1 MKRIK
6 LIAYILIIVF
16 TIFASACHDTPPEPD
31 FPCTE
36 HVDSN
41 DDKVCDKCGE
51 ILKPVEPIK
60 PPQSVVEVKSKVT
73 SIQLKDEEIPTY
85 NFKALFIITED
96 GKNVPVLDEYIDL
109 SNLKNESGTYTIT
122 CNYKEKSSNVNI
134 EVKQTTYNVLLYVE
148 EITIN
153 VSLVETY
160 DYLSLF
166 VATKDGKSISI
177 TDDMIQNNILKE
189 VGSYTYTITNHGV
202 SATLKVNVTNDH
214 DIEVVNTYNE
224 VNIHYN
230 ELLEYDFTTLFSLYV
245 NKTAVEVTDDMLDL
259 SSLQDAET
267 GKSYKIILNYSL
279 GISKISHEYYVNIVD
294 AEEININ
301 AQNIVVYPNSDFLD
315 LTTLFEVFVGNKKVP
330 VSKDMITGD
339 VDYANVGIYEIELN
353 YEGNLA
359 VATVEVKKGVVID
372 YRYSDTIS
380 IVAGKNKDT
389 YDFEN
394 DFKVIVNGIEM
405 NLIPEDY
412 LDVENVDFNTPGT
425 YDVKITIPYNDK
437 AYGLSGVKF
446 TYYEKTITY
455 VVVNNDYEI
464 TVLNDFVTFPKGTNK
479 YNVYSNLKVRVN
491 GRNQTL
497 TEVPEYASVIACYVQ
512 TLSEPINFSKAGV
525 QEVKVAVYANGPQ
538 NDPIIVTYSVMLET
552 DLVVEANDEVIYT
565 GYTLYTKD
573 LFTITQD
580 GEEIEVTNDMISG
593 KVNSFVPGVYEVTIN
608 YEGIVKTS
616 RVVVLDRSII
626 GEYKTLLRGMS
637 SVSTGYND
645 EEEVTEGTLL
655 PNMEVY
661 EDGTIKIFNK
671 IVPILDAVDEN
682 TLKFKYSSN
691 EYTLYYSDGIIV
703 LDPNNDIRL
712 NYNPDKRPMI
722 YFSTEKYQVLERMII
737 NSSDTYVLD
746 HNVVSFSID
755 AFKLQTTTDYQQSW
769 YGLKVHMT
777 SKMNNDT
784 VYDVTWGEV
793 EFADGF
799 INDINQKSSLEMN
812 GQTYLF
818 NVITKGNAKAY
829 TVDNS
834 KVFANMTFYGEY
846 DGKEAILFV
855 DQYGGYSL
863 SIDNHV
869 MFKLGTY
876 ELGQMKNGG
885 VNLFDNS
892 VLLYSFTEE
901 IFAYKFI
908 LNLEENTF
916 EICEKD
922 LFFGKYQYDKYMIFI
937 DGYGTG
943 ILKDDVSTDYQY
955 QFTYEI
961 ADKELNIKY
970 FNTDYKFLYGKEA
983 TFYMDD
989 FGNTL
994 TCGYFE
1000 DPILIGKVFENQNVL
1015 DGAIV
1020 RVNIQKLGADSDTN
1034 AKNELYK
1041 NIEIVTKDGVITG
1054 SDLKNYVTTS
1064 FIRFNAPGFYEFNI
1078 KVNVR
1083 GEEVIGYYGI
1093 QILENIYNDSVLLG
1107 TYNGLT
1113 STASLIIDK
1122 YGYSLINYANE
1133 TYEGLAVVN
1142 EDNSFI
1148 INAYNKNRVPILLS
1162 GEYLDNGIVKVRCS
1176 GSVSFNDY
1184 LVMGTKDIIGCE
1196 GVVLRSVQIGTRT
1209 SYILSTTVTN
1219 LGDIV
1224 NVELLSGTSILAEGT
1239 IIKICAEDKDVIVK
1253 VAQWGDEKT
1262 GLILADK
1269 YRGTYTNDV
1278 SESIVVDG
1286 FGKVVVNGVS
1296 GVYDLNS
1303 NVITVTSGTNTTV
1316 YRLNNETYTFEVV
1329 DVKLD
1334 NSLLQGKFLGSSY
1347 NFTCGS
1353 YVYTADTTFEFQANG
1368 VVVVRSTSSSHDDGE
1383 DMCTDDR
1390 YAPAFADATGVNGT
1404 YNVVG
1409 TNVIIKVNGHTFEFK
1424 IKNVLKANEIVCTS
1438 TTLGDTEHGYFKIDT
1453 IFK

>member
-1 MKRIK
+1 
-6 LIAYILIIVF
+6 
-16 TIFASACHDTPPEPD
+16 
-31 FPCTE
+31 
-36 HVDSN
+36 
-41 DDKVCDKCGE
+41 
-51 ILKPVEPIK
+51 
-60 PPQSVVEVKSKVT
+60 
-73 SIQLKDEEIPTY
+73 
-85 NFKALFIITED
+85 
-96 GKNVPVLDEYIDL
+96 
-109 SNLKNESGTYTIT
+109 
-122 CNYKEKSSNVNI
+122 
-134 EVKQTTYNVLLYVE
+134 
-148 EITIN
+148 
-153 VSLVETY
+153 
-160 DYLSLF
+160 
-166 VATKDGKSISI
+166 
-177 TDDMIQNNILKE
+177 
-189 VGSYTYTITNHGV
+189 
-202 SATLKVNVTNDH
+202 
-214 DIEVVNTYNE
+214 
-224 VNIHYN
+224 
-230 ELLEYDFTTLFSLYV
+230 
-245 NKTAVEVTDDMLDL
+245 
-259 SSLQDAET
+259 
-267 GKSYKIILNYSL
+267 
-279 GISKISHEYYVNIVD
+279 
-294 AEEININ
+294 
-301 AQNIVVYPNSDFLD
+301 
-315 LTTLFEVFVGNKKVP
+315 
-330 VSKDMITGD
+330 
-339 VDYANVGIYEIELN
+339 
-353 YEGNLA
+353 
-359 VATVEVKKGVVID
+359 
-372 YRYSDTIS
+372 
-380 IVAGKNKDT
+380 
-389 YDFEN
+389 
-394 DFKVIVNGIEM
+394 
-405 NLIPEDY
+405 
-412 LDVENVDFNTPGT
+412 
-425 YDVKITIPYNDK
+425 
-437 AYGLSGVKF
+437 
-446 TYYEKTITY
+446 
-455 VVVNNDYEI
+455 
-464 TVLNDFVTFPKGTNK
+464 
-479 YNVYSNLKVRVN
+479 
-491 GRNQTL
+491 
-497 TEVPEYASVIACYVQ
+497 
-512 TLSEPINFSKAGV
+512 
-525 QEVKVAVYANGPQ
+525 
-538 NDPIIVTYSVMLET
+538 
-552 DLVVEANDEVIYT
+552 
-565 GYTLYTKD
+565 
-573 LFTITQD
+573 
-580 GEEIEVTNDMISG
+580 
-593 KVNSFVPGVYEVTIN
+593 
-608 YEGIVKTS
+608 
-616 RVVVLDRSII
+616 
-626 GEYKTLLRGMS
+626 
-637 SVSTGYND
+637 
-645 EEEVTEGTLL
+645 
-655 PNMEVY
+655 
-661 EDGTIKIFNK
+661 
-671 IVPILDAVDEN
+671 
-682 TLKFKYSSN
+682 
-691 EYTLYYSDGIIV
+691 
-703 LDPNNDIRL
+703 
-712 NYNPDKRPMI
+712 
-722 YFSTEKYQVLERMII
+722 
-737 NSSDTYVLD
+737 
-746 HNVVSFSID
+746 
-755 AFKLQTTTDYQQSW
+755 
-769 YGLKVHMT
+769 
-777 SKMNNDT
+777 
-784 VYDVTWGEV
+784 
-793 EFADGF
+793 
-799 INDINQKSSLEMN
+799 
-812 GQTYLF
+812 
-818 NVITKGNAKAY
+818 
-829 TVDNS
+829 
-834 KVFANMTFYGEY
+834 
-846 DGKEAILFV
+846 
-855 DQYGGYSL
+855 
-863 SIDNHV
+863 

-943 ILKDDVSTDYQY
+943 ISTDYQY

-1409 TNVIIKVNGHTFEFK
+1409 TKIIIKVNGHTFEFK